1 MPTKP
6 LHWLVSLP
14 HTWKET
20 FTAEGVSDREE
31 KTTGHSYS
39 GTVQREGGAP
49 SLCSVTQAGNPR
61 LTLGAVLCSTLFLPH
76 HPPREEL
83 RPWLDVLLQD

>member
-6 LHWLVSLP
+6 LHWLVNLP
-14 HTWKET
+14 HMWKEM

-39 GTVQREGGAP
+39 ETMQREGGGTRP
-49 SLCSVTQAGNPR
+49 LQCHTGWKFPH
-61 LTLGAVLCSTLFLPH
+61 LTLGAVLRSTHFLPH
-76 HPPREEL
+76 HP
-83 RPWLDVLLQD
+83 V